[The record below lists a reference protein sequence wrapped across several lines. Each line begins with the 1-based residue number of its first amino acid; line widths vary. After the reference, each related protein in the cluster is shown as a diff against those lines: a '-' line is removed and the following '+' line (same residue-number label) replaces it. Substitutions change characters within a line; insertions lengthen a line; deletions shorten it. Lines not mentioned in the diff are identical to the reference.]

1 MARTYHIDIAAV
13 AADADRKWVDNL
25 LSRFEIAGVDSAR
38 RGIARRISID
48 GLYRIAL
55 VRRLSLELG
64 APVAIAVNVA
74 DRVLR
79 EPTGRVVLMAG
90 LELAFDRAAFEAEID
105 ERIGRAVEWL
115 RPARR
120 GRPPQR
126 LSVQGDLA

>member
-38 RGIARRISID
+38 RGIARRINID

-55 VRRLSLELG
+55 IRRLSLELG
-64 APVAIAVNVA
+64 TPAAVAVGIADHLLDETPRVA
-74 DRVLR
+74 
-79 EPTGRVVLMAG
+79 LMAG

-105 ERIGRAVEWL
+105 ERIGRAVEWI

-126 LSVQGDLA
+126 LSSPGDLS

>member
-25 LSRFEIAGVDSAR
+25 LSRFEIVGVDSAR
-38 RGIARRISID
+38 RGVARRISSD

-55 VRRLSLELG
+55 IRRLSVELG
-64 APVAIAVNVA
+64 IPAAVAVGVA
-74 DRVLR
+74 DRLLR
-79 EPTGRVVLMAG
+79 ETTDRVALMPG
-90 LELAFDRAAFEAEID
+90 LDLVFDRATFEVEID

-126 LSVQGDLA
+126 VSGAGELS